1 MRILIYLI
9 VIATMIVLLRKI
21 FTRNQLP
28 SENKKDERKFHFRS
42 KLTNRHTWV
51 QVYDTDSFDEIKSLQ
66 AHLEEEEIECFI
78 YEQGRKDIH
87 GNQLKG
93 YGLAVPRTSVGLA
106 QRVISRMP
114 A

>member
-1 MRILIYLI
+1 MRMLVYLI
-9 VIATMIVLLRKI
+9 AAIAIFVLVRKI
-21 FTRNQLP
+21 FNRNQLP
-28 SENKKDERKFHFRS
+28 SENKKGSKFHFRP
-42 KLTNRHTWV
+42 KLTNQHTWV

-93 YGLAVPRTSVGLA
+93 YGIAVPRTSVGIA
-106 QRVISRMP
+106 QRIIGRMP

>member
-9 VIATMIVLLRKI
+9 AIAAIFVLARKI
-21 FTRNQLP
+21 FGGNRLP
-28 SENKKDERKFHFRS
+28 FENKNENKFRFRP

-78 YEQGRKDIH
+78 YEQGRKDIY

-93 YGLAVPRTSVGLA
+93 YGIAVPRTSVGLA
-106 QRVISRMP
+106 QRIIGRMP
-114 A
+114 T